1 MPCTGARH
9 LHQPTER
16 VGNSAIDISTSGPFP
31 ACAFASNCLT
41 LSSGQGARGVLQRK
55 WRNRWPTPGATAR
68 AIGVWIACGALWASA
83 AFPAAVLAGQ
93 VTKASDSPADPMLAG
108 LATLAAEPCRLGPTR
123 PIGRLTAT
131 GTVRNL
137 QCADNDSGALVLA
150 LIPSRASGAKTMA
163 GSAKALDT
171 LRADALQG
179 LALDCQSPVPF
190 ALAGRTGQPLLAQAC
205 RQRADNWPYLVLSAQ
220 EPDAIRIAHGA
231 ADAAPALIALVA
243 GQTAPD
249 ADLLQRLGALWSP
262 ALPLTG
268 LAEQGRV
275 RRAWARGR
283 LAATTFHYARAE
295 RDLQAAY
302 DLQTKI
308 AGDADPLTSTIL
320 SDLAL
325 VVTLSGRLEE
335 GEALLARAS
344 ALLAQSPRESDQARL
359 AGYRAQAAAARG
371 DYDLALREAASA
383 VSKWRQLADP
393 QAPAP
398 GTTSDGAGDAL
409 ARAELAS
416 ALNLEASITLR
427 SGDPASAAVRASE
440 ALLSFDQ
447 VETAPLWWRAEILG
461 TLGEAMAQLGRMA
474 AAEKHLQT
482 ALRLRQ
488 DAFGDDAGCLRLW
501 LTLGRS
507 YHADGLHT
515 NAVLAFRSAMALAA
529 RLPRE
534 TLPLSDQDLVPFAQ
548 SIHQLSS
555 SIKDPL
561 ELQGLRAELFAAFQL
576 ARSADRERI
585 NNLAAAQL
593 AQQTPDLAAL
603 LNALSSADLERVRL
617 RTSLAQ
623 ARTMVDENTGP
634 AAVSA
639 LQAELEAVE
648 GRIADNNAAVAER
661 FPQYRSLVQSGLYRL
676 DDVRA
681 RLAPGEALA
690 MFLIGRDQS
699 FLQLVRRDGLE
710 LRPIAAGAASLTDT
724 VRRLRRG
731 LEIESGSVSEFDL
744 GAAHTLYQDL
754 FGRSGDVLRG
764 VERLTVIPSGPLS
777 GLPFGILVQKPV
789 PQGRYSEAAWL
800 VESLPVSHAPTLTS
814 FMALRAT
821 RVARRAPRMMLAIA
835 NPAVTGAISARASL
849 GGAFASCRGS
859 QPVDPALLRA
869 LAPLPETEREAA
881 SVARSLGATDAE
893 ILAGA
898 SATETALRQKNLA
911 DYRVLYFATHGLIP
925 GELQCQTE
933 PGIVLTPP
941 AAPAATRSSDGLLD
955 ASEIASLSLQADLVV
970 LSACNTAAPQGAR
983 AGTGGLSGL
992 ADAFF
997 RAGARSVLA
1006 SHWQVP
1012 SAATQQ
1018 LLQTTFLGL
1027 GQSTELPLDEALRRA
1042 QVEAI
1047 RQPKT
1052 AHPFFWGAFVI
1063 LGDGN
1068 APVLAAR
1075 TMP

>member
-1 MPCTGARH
+1 LARET
-9 LHQPTER
+9 LKP
-16 VGNSAIDISTSGPFP
+16 GDNP
-31 ACAFASNCLT
+31 AEAML
-41 LSSGQGARGVLQRK
+41 
-55 WRNRWPTPGATAR
+55 
-68 AIGVWIACGALWASA
+68 
-83 AFPAAVLAGQ
+83 PA
-93 VTKASDSPADPMLAG
+93 
-108 LATLAAEPCRLGPTR
+108 LATLAAEPCRLGPPR
-123 PIGRLTAT
+123 PTGRFQAT

-137 QCADNDSGALVLA
+137 RCADNDSGALVHYLA
-150 LIPSRASGAKTMA
+150 PTRVSGARMTA
-163 GSAKALDT
+163 SSAKALDT
-171 LRADALQG
+171 LRSGALQG

-190 ALAGRTGQPLLAQAC
+190 ALAGREGPTLFAQAC
-205 RQRADNWPYLVLSAQ
+205 RQLADNWPYLVLSRH
-220 EPDAIRIAHGA
+220 EPDAIRIAHGP
-231 ADAAPALIALVA
+231 ADAAPALIALLT

-249 ADLLQRLGALWSP
+249 ADLPRRLGALWSP
-262 ALPLTG
+262 ALPLAG

-295 RDLQAAY
+295 RDLQEAY
-302 DLQTKI
+302 ALQTQI
-308 AGDADPLTSTIL
+308 SNDADPLTSTIL

-344 ALLAQSPRESDQARL
+344 ALLAQSPRASDQARL
-359 AGYRAQAAAARG
+359 SGYRAQAAAARG
-371 DYDLALREAASA
+371 DYDLALREAAGA

-393 QAPAP
+393 QAAVSSTARD
-398 GTTSDGAGDAL
+398 GTGDAL

-440 ALLSFDQ
+440 ALLTFDQ
-447 VETAPLWWRAEILG
+447 LETAPSWWRAEILG

-474 AAEKHLQT
+474 AAEKHLQA
-482 ALRLRQ
+482 ALRIRQ
-488 DAFGDDAGCLRLW
+488 EAFGDDVGCLRLW

-507 YHADGLHT
+507 YHVDGLHT
-515 NAVLAFRSAMALAA
+515 NAVLAFRNAMALAA

-534 TLPLSDQDLVPFAQ
+534 SLPLSDQDLVPFAQ
-548 SIHQLSS
+548 SIHQLSG
-555 SIKDPL
+555 SITDPL

-576 ARSADRERI
+576 ARSADREHI

-617 RTSLAQ
+617 RTSLAL
-623 ARTMVDENTGP
+623 ARTTVEESMGP
-634 AAVSA
+634 AALLD
-639 LQAELEAVE
+639 LQTELEAVE
-648 GRIADNNAAVAER
+648 RRIADGNAALAER
-661 FPQYRSLVQSGLYRL
+661 FPRYRSLVQSGLYRL

-690 MFLIGRDQS
+690 MFLVGRDQS

-710 LRPIAAGAASLTDT
+710 LIPIAAGEASLTDT

-744 GAAHTLYQDL
+744 GAAHALYQDL
-754 FGRSGDVLRG
+754 FGRSGEVLRG
-764 VERLTVIPSGPLS
+764 VARLTVIPSGPLS

-800 VESLPVSHAPTLTS
+800 VQSLPVSHTPTLTS
-814 FMALRAT
+814 FMALRST
-821 RVARRAPRMMLAIA
+821 RVARRAPRLMLAIA
-835 NPAVTGAISARASL
+835 NPAVTGTISAGASL

-859 QPVDPALLRA
+859 QPVDPELLRS

-941 AAPAATRSSDGLLD
+941 AAPVATRSSDGLLD

-1018 LLQTTFLGL
+1018 LMQTTFLGL
-1027 GQSTELPLDEALRRA
+1027 GQSAELALDEALRRA

-1068 APVLAAR
+1068 APGLAAR
-1075 TMP
+1075 SVP